1 MQGNKPIIYK
11 KLEVFS
17 NENDDSVDIRGGVP
31 VLEYRESVLSP
42 YITIDLS
49 IIDAGTAVKAKDG
62 SRGTIG
68 LLESIKLQADEKFKM
83 ILEDQYGNKIDL
95 SKDTD
100 LKVGKTSFATT
111 NNRQSTVVI
120 RVVSKEAYDNTLL
133 ENRMVNSYLG
143 KGDVII
149 KEALKSLKT
158 EKDLFAD
165 TTQND
170 IQFNGDK
177 RYPFEMCLDVQKV
190 SIPVGVKSAG
200 FLFWETSKGYNF
212 RSLDKMFDQTGKTI
226 KKFVETG
233 FASQKVL
240 PGYNGKI
247 LKSNFLR
254 INDTLK
260 QFEDGAYKTEL
271 DLFNPLNKT
280 LVYQTLDKFDY
291 DKSSIIAGL
300 DTPVLSKDNRDEEGK
315 AKATLDLHAIKDVGQ
330 KIIPGGGIADID
342 KDGDNT
348 SFDIVSTSRQS
359 HQNYRQKFSISLN
372 IVIDADLSLCAGDLV
387 YCKFPETSQ
396 KPSVTGSRKDSG
408 IYMIADL
415 CHYSTPTQAFTGLNL
430 VRDSYGEK

>member
-1 MQGNKPIIYK
+1 MLGNKPIIYR

-17 NENDDSVDIRGGVP
+17 NENNDSVDIRGGVP

-100 LKVGKTSFATT
+100 LKVGKTAFATI

-120 RVVSKEAYDNTLL
+120 RVVSKEAYDNTHL
-133 ENRMVNSYLG
+133 EKRMVNSYLG
-143 KGDVII
+143 KGDEII
-149 KEALKSLKT
+149 EEALKSLKT

-190 SIPVGVKSAG
+190 SIPVGIKSAG

-247 LKSNFLR
+247 LKSSFLR

-260 QFEDGAYKTEL
+260 QFEDGAYNAEL

-280 LVYQTLDKFDY
+280 LVFQNLNSFDY
-291 DKSSIIAGL
+291 NKNSITAGN
-300 DTPVLSKDNRDEEGK
+300 DTPVISKDNRDEEGK
-315 AKATLDLHAIKDVGQ
+315 AKATIDLHATKDVGQ
-330 KIIPGGGIADID
+330 KIKPGGGLADID
-342 KDGDNT
+342 DT
-348 SFDIVSTSRQS
+348 SFDIVKTSVQS

-372 IVIDADLSLCAGDLV
+372 IVIDADLSLSAGDLV

-396 KPSVTGSRKDSG
+396 KPSVTGITKDSG

-430 VRDSYGEK
+430 VRDSYGVKS

>member
-49 IIDAGTAVKAKDG
+49 IIDAGTAIQAKDG

-95 SKDTD
+95 SEDTD

-133 ENRMVNSYLG
+133 ENRMVDSYLG
-143 KGDVII
+143 KGDVLIR
-149 KEALKSLKT
+149 EALKSLKT
-158 EKDLFAD
+158 KKDLFAD

-190 SIPVGVKSAG
+190 SIPEGIKSAG
-200 FLFWETSKGYNF
+200 FLFWETSRGYNF

-247 LKSNFLR
+247 LKSSFLR

-260 QFEDGAYKTEL
+260 QFEEGAYNIEL
-271 DLFNPLNKT
+271 DLFNPFNET
-280 LVYQTLDKFDY
+280 LTFQTLERSTKDY
-291 DKSSIIAGL
+291 EKHSTLSGL
-300 DTPVLSKDNRDEEGK
+300 DLPVLSKDYRD
-315 AKATLDLHAIKDVGQ
+315 KATLDLHKTKDVGQ
-330 KIIPGGGIADID
+330 KIIPGGEIADID
-342 KDGDNT
+342 DT
-348 SFDIVSTSRQS
+348 SFDIVSTSLQS
-359 HQNYRQKFSISLN
+359 LQNYRQKFSISLN
-372 IVIDADLSLCAGDLV
+372 IVIDADLSLSAGDLIF
-387 YCKFPETSQ
+387 CKFPETSQ
-396 KPSVTGSRKDSG
+396 KPSVTGSTKDSG

-430 VRDSYGEK
+430 VRDSYGVKS

>member
-1 MQGNKPIIYK
+1 MQGNKPIIYR

-49 IIDAGTAVKAKDG
+49 IIDAGTAIQAKDG

-95 SKDTD
+95 SEDTD
-100 LKVGKTSFATT
+100 LKIGKTSFAVT

-120 RVVSKEAYDNTLL
+120 RVVSKEAYNNLLL
-133 ENRMVNSYLG
+133 ENRMVDSYLG

-149 KEALKSLKT
+149 REALKLLKT

-170 IQFNGDK
+170 IQFNGNK
-177 RYPFEMCLDVQKV
+177 RYPFEMCLDIQKV
-190 SIPVGVKSAG
+190 SVPVGIKSAG

-233 FASQKVL
+233 FANQNVL

-247 LKSNFLR
+247 LKSSFSR

-260 QFEDGAYKTEL
+260 QFEDGAYNVEL
-271 DLFNPLNKT
+271 DLFNPLNETAVFQRLEKT
-280 LVYQTLDKFDY
+280 KTDY
-291 DKSSIIAGL
+291 DNSSITAGIY
-300 DTPVLSKDNRDEEGK
+300 TPVLNPDSDG
-315 AKATLDLHAIKDVGQ
+315 KATLDLHKTKDVGQ
-330 KIIPGGGIADID
+330 KIIPGGGIAGI
-342 KDGDNT
+342 GTEGNNT
-348 SFDIVSTSRQS
+348 KFDVVSTSRQS
-359 HQNYRQKFSISLN
+359 LQNYRQKFSMSLN
-372 IVIDADLSLCAGDLV
+372 IVIDADLSLSAGDLIF
-387 YCKFPETSQ
+387 CKFPETSQ
-396 KPSVTGSRKDSG
+396 KPTVTGSTKDSG